1 MAGTHT
7 IDVTTIARDGTVV
20 LVVGTPPTTKL
31 LVSTTALSD
40 ASEVFAALL
49 GPNSRNGQKQ
59 RSPERPLEIS
69 LADDHAD
76 SMADMCRLLHG
87 QCAPKLEGLVSVE
100 KIYRLAVAVDKYACV
115 QRLRLHGQALLLGYL
130 EMHDRAGHTDLG
142 RAAAAALLFQHSRAF
157 SNATKRLVMETTG
170 CFTDFFTKDFAH
182 VIPPAV
188 LLSLTVKRASAQ
200 SEITHNLPRI
210 GMPECDRPDGSESE
224 LTDSEDMMEEDDVK
238 CDNWD
243 AVYVEKIC
251 NAFGVSYWPP
261 DFRHHTISNAI
272 QNIRDLGTVTR
283 RARTCQHTGA
293 IKEVELSEFLDVV
306 RRLEKLCEGLCL
318 GCVSEGVLDLSK
330 PCRKRREH
338 A

>member
-1 MAGTHT
+1 MAGTQT
-7 IDVTTIARDGTVV
+7 LDITAIARDGTVV
-20 LVVGTPPTTKL
+20 LVVGTPPTAKL

-59 RSPERPLEIS
+59 RSAERPLEVT

-76 SMADMCRLLHG
+76 SIADRCRLLHG
-87 QCAPKLEGLVSVE
+87 QPAPKLEGLVSVE
-100 KIYRLAVAVDKYACV
+100 RIYRLAVVADKYACV

-130 EMHDRAGHTDLG
+130 EKHVQAGPTDLG

-157 SNATKRLVMETTG
+157 SNATKRLVMVNDMLHQPLHEGLRPSHPAG
-170 CFTDFFTKDFAH
+170 CTAE
-182 VIPPAV
+182 
-188 LLSLTVKRASAQ
+188 S
-200 SEITHNLPRI
+200 
-210 GMPECDRPDGSESE
+210 GS
-224 LTDSEDMMEEDDVK
+224 TDSEDMMDEEDMK

-243 AVYVEKIC
+243 AVYVEKLC
-251 NAFGVSYWPP
+251 NAFDVSYWPP
-261 DFRHHTISNAI
+261 DFRHQPQTISNAI
-272 QNIRDLGTVTR
+272 ENIRNLGTVTR

-293 IKEVELSEFLDVV
+293 IKEVEVPEFLDVV